1 MAKNKGLKKVS
12 LDNLRK
18 DFFELRDPEKGKRKI
33 KDKLAPFE
41 KNIDEYLAP
50 WLAISK
56 EAKWV
61 YPSQGLLQTPY
72 DELRYRSLQLLPQE
86 TLIQTLRLRLFF
98 LEMFNHPYRMTYL
111 AKVNQEKFQAP
122 QKVESKMFDSAHSL
136 GLALSIGDIAASVV
150 GAERQRISR
159 KERYA
164 AGPFVKL
171 GKQGRTP
178 LVGSASPDV
187 WNSSFAIS
195 TMAAS
200 HCLAGIPRNG
210 VTAELK
216 RQCDLAEEVFK
227 NLKLLED
234 FLLVGR
240 EDRKLI
246 SILWRGNVM
255 GVVEPVLEKAL
266 VRTEALFKKG
276 VRSFRVYSPEP
287 GSTIVKTVAGLRKE
301 FKNEIEIFAGQIV
314 EVEQAKLCQEVGAE
328 GLFVGIGGGGRCITG
343 VRSGS
348 VIDWPDLVWKLRGE
362 IDVPVVVE
370 GGASDHVAVTF
381 LLGASGIGVSRIAAG
396 GTIESPGGALY
407 FTDEEGKLFK
417 PYGGEASART
427 KFLDGKLL
435 PFGIASFVEGETT
448 KALMSY
454 VQGVLPTLTYNLHL
468 LIEDAILA
476 IVFRA
481 VDNVTALQAINPS
494 PLTQITS
501 SGEFQ
506 RRTH

>member
-1 MAKNKGLKKVS
+1 MRKK
-12 LDNLRK
+12 DTRK
-18 DFFELRDPEKGKRKI
+18 DFEELRDGEKGKKRI
-33 KDKLAPFE
+33 KERLERQE
-41 KNIDEYLAP
+41 KDFDEYLAP
-50 WLAISK
+50 WLALSK

-72 DELRYRSLQLLPQE
+72 DELKYRSLQLLPQE

-98 LEMFNHPYRMTYL
+98 LEMFNHPYRMTFL
-111 AKVNQEKFQAP
+111 DKVNREKFQAP
-122 QKVESKMFDSAHSL
+122 AKIESKMFDSARDS
-136 GLALSIGDIAASVV
+136 GLTLSIGDIAASVV

-171 GKQGRTP
+171 GRAGRTP
-178 LVGSASPDV
+178 FVGSASPDV
-187 WNSSFAIS
+187 WNSALAIA

-200 HCLAGIPRNG
+200 HCLAAIPRNG
-210 VTAELK
+210 ITADLK
-216 RQCDLAEEVFK
+216 RQSDLAQEVFERLK
-227 NLKLLED
+227 NLEE
-234 FLLVGR
+234 FLLAGR
-240 EDRKLI
+240 PDRKI
-246 SILWRGNVM
+246 IAARWRGNVM

-266 VRTEALFKKG
+266 VRSEALYKKG

-314 EVEQAKLCQEVGAE
+314 EVDQAKLCQEAGAE

-348 VIDWPDLVWKLRGE
+348 VIDWPDLVWRLRGE
-362 IDVPVVVE
+362 IEIPVIVE

-381 LLGASGIGVSRIAAG
+381 LLGASGIGVSRIVAG
-396 GTIESPGGALY
+396 GTIESPGGAL
-407 FTDEEGKLFK
+407 FCADSEGKLFK

-448 KALMSY
+448 KAEMSY

-481 VDNVTALQAINPS
+481 VENMTQLQAINPS